1 MSVQILTT
9 SVYNFDSPRPLCG
22 AQLDL
27 RGLATSHRG
36 AFRCASCSLRL
47 CLHCGVS
54 HPAMTCAQFE
64 VLPTAEQ
71 SWEGTA
77 FFHCARR
84 NQYKR
89 CKRFRRFVER
99 IDGCD
104 HMRCLCGWEFCYRC
118 GAHTAGCTCSRTAA
132 QQTVRLTDAEID
144 TVTTIDLPAA
154 PVATLLYLRDALVM
168 PSGGSGRSGQR
179 GRRNTKCRVHDFRR
193 YPYNR
198 KWYKRLLCC
207 RCCAQRS
214 KSYFSRCE
222 RCNYPICFDCRFV
235 LPPGMIRS
243 DFQFA

>member
-47 CLHCGVS
+47 CLHCRAS

-71 SWEGTA
+71 SWEDTA
-77 FFHCARR
+77 FFQCARR
-84 NQYKR
+84 SQYMR
-89 CKRFRRFVER
+89 CKRCRRFVER

-118 GAHTAGCTCSRTAA
+118 GAHTAGCTCNRTT
-132 QQTVRLTDAEID
+132 QQL
-144 TVTTIDLPAA
+144 
-154 PVATLLYLRDALVM
+154 
-168 PSGGSGRSGQR
+168 SGGSGRCGQR
-179 GRRNTKCRVHDFRR
+179 GRKHTTCRVHYFRR

-198 KWYKRLLCC
+198 KWYKRLLRC
-207 RCCAQRS
+207 RCCTQRS

-222 RCNYPICFDCRFV
+222 RCNYTICFYCRFV
-235 LPPGMIRS
+235 LPPGMMRS
-243 DFQFA
+243 DFQFALRGGNPKAYTRSNQLTQVTILLSA